1 MNKPSYT
8 PEGLDQN
15 PAYYE
20 LLQEAAFKAAAE
32 RNVTDWLVQRAY
44 RRYGLQTTSTSTS
57 ISTSTK
63 VRNPEVA
70 AAWAAL
76 GASGYAFDKGVSD
89 ATGVCQMGLPGTLGG
104 LDTTGFESDQH
115 TPTPKTCL
123 EWSAWNSLNAAAPA
137 VAAAAAASP
146 AALNGGSAERRPL
159 PEPYVYDL
167 VNTAREV
174 MAQLSTPMLRNF
186 SAALN
191 ASVLSTSLVNETAAR
206 FVELLSDM
214 ELLLATDSAFMLGPW
229 LESAR
234 KLGGTAQDCINTR
247 ISGDIGACNDFM
259 EWNARAQLTSWYPV
273 LGSSSNPVV
282 QQNGR
287 DHDYARKQWSGLVR
301 DVFIPRANLY
311 RDQAFVDAA
320 AGQIFNSTAIAE
332 KYASFLFD
340 WQTGYPSKYA
350 LAPAGDPVAVSAALY
365 KKWAPYFNACPQ

>member
-1 MNKPSYT
+1 MGCYYGRALCVNHLQSYT

-20 LLQEAAFKAAAE
+20 LLQEAAFKTGPE
-32 RNVTDWLVQRAY
+32 RNITEWLVQRAY
-44 RRYGLQTTSTSTS
+44 RRYGLQAAGT
-57 ISTSTK
+57 STSTK
-63 VRNPEVA
+63 VMNPDVA

-89 ATGVCQMGLPGTLGG
+89 STGVCQMGLPGALGG
-104 LDTTGFESDQH
+104 LDRTGFENDLH

-137 VAAAAAASP
+137 VVAAAAAA
-146 AALNGGSAERRPL
+146 AGPL
-159 PEPYVYDL
+159 PEPFVYDL

-191 ASVLSTSLVNETAAR
+191 GTVLSTALVNETAAR

-273 LGSSSNPVV
+273 LGSASSPVV

-301 DVFIPRANLY
+301 DVFIPRANLF
-311 RDQAFVDAA
+311 RDQAFTDAA
-320 AGQIFNSTAIAE
+320 AGQTFNSTAIAE
-332 KYASFLFD
+332 KDASFLFK

-350 LAPAGDPVAVSAALY
+350 LVPEGDPVAVSTAVY